1 MYYLKKKLK
10 KYIYIKKPSQA
21 MLGLVSQTQQNKATA
36 HARTCKARPEF
47 KCRPLFKKKFDETS
61 DVSSTLII
69 KKKRCVT
76 YISRRRI
83 TLETQNLAI
92 VVAGKI
98 RFFVFSI

>member
-1 MYYLKKKLK
+1 
-10 KYIYIKKPSQA
+10 

-47 KCRPLFKKKFDETS
+47 KCGPLFKKKFDETS

-83 TLETQNLAI
+83 TLETQNLAN

-98 RFFVFSI
+98 RFFKISFSIYC

>member
-10 KYIYIKKPSQA
+10 KNIYKKKPSQA
-21 MLGLVSQTQQNKATA
+21 MLGLISQTQQNKATA

-47 KCRPLFKKKFDETS
+47 KCGPLFKKKFDETS

-83 TLETQNLAI
+83 TLETQNLAN